1 MRGGRTGD
9 GPQAELPGRLVM
21 VEIDPASLATAQ
33 SFIDAERRT
42 AIRDLVADNR
52 FSPAGRGGAYRLR
65 LSIADRKLVLDVTD
79 EGGAPVVR
87 HVLSLTPLSRV
98 IKDYF
103 LVCEG
108 YYEAIRIAPP
118 SRIEAIDMGRR
129 GIHNEGAEVLIGRLS
144 GKIDMDFETARRL
157 FTLVCALRWRG

>member
-1 MRGGRTGD
+1 MRARTGEALP
-9 GPQAELPGRLVM
+9 GEYPGRLVA
-21 VEIDPASLATAQ
+21 VEIDPASLSATQ
-33 SFIDAERRT
+33 NFIDAERRT

-52 FSPAGRGGAYRLR
+52 FSPGGRGGAYSLR
-65 LSIADRKLVLDVTD
+65 LSIADKKLVLDVMD
-79 EGGAPVVR
+79 ESGAPVVR
-87 HVLSLTPLSRV
+87 HILSLTPLARV

-103 LVCEG
+103 MVCES
-108 YYEAIRIAPP
+108 YYEAVRIAPP

-129 GIHNEGAEVLIGRLS
+129 GIHNEGAEVLVGRLS